1 MKKNKILKYR
11 WLSTRLPPPGKRRI
25 VVVTGARQ
33 TGKTTLARMKYPGL
47 NYINLDSIEDRQA
60 VAGIRTAS
68 WAGAVGEAIID
79 EAQKEPSVFDK
90 VKWAFDQRKID
101 FSVLT
106 GSSRILLMSQVK
118 ETMAGRAF
126 LFDLWPLMASEI
138 RSEWNTKPGMPL
150 IQNLIQAR
158 GHVGRLLADCPTILM
173 GNKAE
178 EALGAMDHLSKWG
191 GMPELLYLDDNERH
205 EWLRSYQQTFLE
217 RDLADLARLRD
228 LAPFLTLQRIA
239 MLRSGSLLSFSELAR
254 DAGIS
259 VNTARRFLE
268 YLRIS
273 YQTILLMPWYRNLTS
288 RVIKTPK
295 LYWIDIGILRQG
307 TGKWGVMD
315 GGMFETLVVSEIHK
329 WINTMAPDTRLYFYR
344 TRSGLEVDLIIETG
358 DRIIGIEIKNRPRVA
373 ARDFKNLKALAMALG
388 DEWKG
393 GMVVY
398 TGMELEEVSG
408 DHGIWAVPIHMLI

>member
-11 WLSTRLPPPGKRRI
+11 WLSSRLPDLDTRRI
-25 VVVTGARQ
+25 VVITGARQ
-33 TGKTTLARMKYPGL
+33 TGKTTLSRLKYPGL

-60 VAGIRTAS
+60 VAAIRTAS
-68 WAGAVGEAIID
+68 WAGTVGKAIID
-79 EAQKEPSVFDK
+79 EAQKEPAVFDK
-90 VKWAFDQRKID
+90 VKWAFDQEQID

-126 LFDLWPLMASEI
+126 LFNLWPLMASEI
-138 RSEWNTKPGMPL
+138 RSGWDSKPEFPL
-150 IQNLIQAR
+150 IHDIIQESANLGQILAKNPA
-158 GHVGRLLADCPTILM
+158 VLL
-173 GNKAE
+173 GQKAE
-178 EALGAMDHLSKWG
+178 DARSAIDHISKWG
-191 GMPELLYLDDNERH
+191 GMPELLYLDINERH

-228 LAPFLTLQRIA
+228 LAPFLTLQHLA

-273 YQTILLMPWYRNLTS
+273 YQTIMLMPWYRNLTS
-288 RVIKTPK
+288 RVVKTPK
-295 LYWIDIGILRQG
+295 LYWVDMGILRQG
-307 TGKWGVMD
+307 TGRWGAMD
-315 GGMFETLVVSEIHK
+315 GGMFETLVISEIYK
-329 WINTMAPDTRLYFYR
+329 WINTMSPDTRLYFYR

-358 DRIIGIEIKNRPRVA
+358 AGIIGVEIKNRPRVVTK
-373 ARDFKNLKALAMALG
+373 DLSNLKKLAAVLER
-388 DEWKG
+388 EWKG
-393 GMVVY
+393 GIVVY
-398 TGMELEEVSG
+398 SGNEIKELSEEWS
-408 DHGIWAVPIHMLI
+408 IWSIPLYMLV